1 MTTPVLIVGAG
12 PVGLAA
18 GCELL
23 RLGVPVRILDAAADR
38 PKGTRALQ
46 LWPPAL
52 DVLRGLGLLDA
63 AESRGLRVR
72 TMSYHL
78 AAGRRL
84 KVALG
89 SANEPLLLP
98 QEQTNALLEERLEE
112 LGGKVERSAEVTE
125 VRTRADGV
133 SVEVRGPAGTETVRA
148 DWLIAADGVRS
159 RVREQLGIEFAGDR
173 VPMTFLLAEGSIV
186 GSYES
191 GHVHYFFGRTGALVF
206 APMRNGNVRI
216 AAAVPG
222 DTPLTPESVQTLLD
236 ERGPGGLRVGR
247 LDALRTFTSS
257 ERIAVPLRRGRCFL
271 VGDAAHTHS
280 PVGGQGL
287 NLGLQDVHNLAWKLA
302 AVIQGR
308 LTLAILDSYEH
319 ERRQAAEQIVH
330 TTHQMI
336 RMFTLGPAAARVRNL
351 SWRGLD
357 ATGVLRRWF
366 VPLLAGWR
374 IRYSGSL
381 SADGSASRL
390 PSRGPALLLK
400 NLPPA
405 GARTPHWVPRTGPDV
420 QSAFRLLTLGPPA
433 GALVRRGRAMAA
445 RRSGLL
451 THDHLPRR
459 GAGFL
464 LLRPDGYV
472 AASGTTPSGLERV
485 EDLLDRL
492 TTTQRSEA

>member
-12 PVGLAA
+12 PAGLAA

-23 RLGVPVRILDAAADR
+23 RLGIPVRILDAAAER
-38 PKGTRALQ
+38 PKGSRALQ

-52 DVLRGLGLLDA
+52 DVLRGLGLLDP

-72 TMSYHL
+72 AMSYHL
-78 AAGRRL
+78 GGSRRL

-98 QEQTNALLEERLEE
+98 QEQTNALLEERLEQ

-125 VRTRADGV
+125 VRTHAEGV
-133 SVEVRGPAGTETVRA
+133 TVTVDGPAGTETVHA
-148 DWLIAADGVRS
+148 EWLIAADGVRS
-159 RVREQLGIEFAGDR
+159 RVREQLGIEFAGGR
-173 VPMTFLLAEGSIV
+173 VPMTFLLAEGRIA
-186 GSYES
+186 GTYET
-191 GHVHYFFGRTGALVF
+191 GHVHYFFGRAGSLVF
-206 APMRNGNVRI
+206 APMRNGTVRI
-216 AAAVPG
+216 AAAVPE
-222 DTPLTPESVQTLLD
+222 DTPLTPESVQQLLD

-257 ERIAVPLRRGRCFL
+257 EKIAVPLRRGRCFL

-302 AVIQGR
+302 GVIQGR
-308 LTLAILDSYEH
+308 LAPGILDSYER
-319 ERRQAAEQIVH
+319 ERRQAAEQIVQ

-381 SADGSASRL
+381 SGETSASRL

-405 GARTPHWVPRTGPDV
+405 GARTPHWVPRTGGDV
-420 QSAFRLLTLGPPA
+420 QAGFRLLTLGSPT
-433 GALVRRGRAMAA
+433 GELVRRGRELVA
-445 RRSGLL
+445 RRAGLL

-472 AASGTTPSGLERV
+472 AASGTAPSGLDQVESLLERLAV
-485 EDLLDRL
+485 P
-492 TTTQRSEA
+492 QGGEA